1 MWNCFAIVVEWTQ
14 NNSELGLRHRKL
26 EGNMDRVGGSNKPD
40 VGLRMYSVT
49 EIFFSPLI
57 STQSVVICY
66 TDLQYVVFYELNEL

>member
-49 EIFFSPLI
+49 EIFFLAFNFNA
-57 STQSVVICY
+57 VGGNM
-66 TDLQYVVFYELNEL
+66 LH